1 MAGLSE
7 TGLTIRTQPELQ
19 TLIEQ
24 ALDGALPGINLRAG
38 PVQQL
43 VGILSEELAIGWEV
57 LQESHAAQYPD
68 GANGMSLDQLSALTG
83 TDRRAATK
91 SRVTATVNL
100 NAGVTLAVGAI
111 AAVATNPDAQFVS
124 IAAATNSSG
133 VAANIAV
140 VFESLTTGPVAA
152 PAATLSVIVTPVAG
166 WNSITNAL
174 DAELGREVA
183 LDPELRTQ
191 RLVELAGA
199 GQDSYAAI
207 RATVAK
213 IEEILEIQVLGN
225 ETLATDGDGRPGKS
239 FEAIVWDGDPAGADD
254 DEIAQAIWD
263 SKPVGI
269 LPHGIGSTGN
279 AVDGTGATRAVLFT
293 RAIAL
298 RVYVDAVVVLRPN
311 PGTGWQAQAQAA
323 VAARGDLYLVGED
336 AYASQISCALIEVPA
351 ILAVTSVKIE
361 KDDAT
366 PDDAIVVTT
375 YKEIVRISSAD
386 VDVTT

>member
-1 MAGLSE
+1 
-7 TGLTIRTQPELQ
+7 
-19 TLIEQ
+19 
-24 ALDGALPGINLRAG
+24 
-38 PVQQL
+38 
-43 VGILSEELAIGWEV
+43 
-57 LQESHAAQYPD
+57 
-68 GANGMSLDQLSALTG
+68 
-83 TDRRAATK
+83 
-91 SRVTATVNL
+91 
-100 NAGVTLAVGAI
+100 
-111 AAVATNPDAQFVS
+111 
-124 IAAATNSSG
+124 
-133 VAANIAV
+133 
-140 VFESLTTGPVAA
+140 
-152 PAATLSVIVTPVAG
+152 VTPATG

-174 DAELGREVA
+174 DAELGRDVA

-191 RLVELAGA
+191 RLIELAGA

-207 RATVAK
+207 RAAVAK
-213 IEEILEIQVLGN
+213 IAEVFEIQVLGN
-225 ETLATDGDGRPGKS
+225 ETLTADGDGRPGKS

-254 DEIAQAIWD
+254 DEIAQAVWD
-263 SKPVGI
+263 SKPAGI
-269 LPHGIGSTGN
+269 LPHGVGSTGN

-293 RAIAL
+293 RALAL

-336 AYASQISCALIEVPA
+336 AYASQISCALLEVAA

-361 KDDAT
+361 KNDAT